1 MKNWWMERN
10 ARERLTLGAGGV
22 VLLLILLWGLVWAP
36 LQDSVARRTAA
47 LASQQQTLQWMQT
60 VSAELPR
67 LRSGQRDAAEPATSL
82 LGLLESSA
90 RQAGLRQ
97 QIVRMEPEGEGS
109 VRLNLRQVNFDH
121 TIQWLTQ
128 LQSQGI
134 AVREGQFVLADA
146 PGAVN
151 ASLTLQR

>member
-1 MKNWWMERN
+1 MKHWWMERS
-10 ARERLTLGAGGV
+10 ARERLTLGTGAV

-36 LQDSVARRTAA
+36 LQDSLARRATA
-47 LASQQQTLQWMQT
+47 LESQQQTLQWMQS
-60 VSAELPR
+60 VAAELPR

-97 QIVRMEPEGEGS
+97 RIVRMEPEGEGS
-109 VRLNLRQVNFDH
+109 VRLNLRQVDFDH
-121 TIQWLTQ
+121 TIQWLAQ
-128 LQSQGI
+128 LQNQGI
-134 AVREGQFVLADA
+134 AVRDGQFVLADA
-146 PGAVN
+146 PGTVN